1 MGLSRYSQFA
11 KSPPTPKRTVNEKGG
26 PGLIPTGPPF
36 EFPSFPERPAA
47 CDMDDAANDGLAKL
61 QSEALKLLVSLEG
74 EIEELRQLAPP
85 GYDEAIG
92 ELTETMRTI
101 HDAIQQVSSA
111 DRR

>member
-1 MGLSRYSQFA
+1 
-11 KSPPTPKRTVNEKGG
+11 
-26 PGLIPTGPPF
+26 
-36 EFPSFPERPAA
+36 
-47 CDMDDAANDGLAKL
+47 MDDASTEALAKL
-61 QSEALKLLVSLEG
+61 QSEALELLVRLGG

-101 HDAIQQVSSA
+101 HDAIQQVRSA